1 MRSLAPLPLASLL
14 FSVLA
19 CLLVL
24 GQARAGNDPSIFLPN
39 ASAPRV
45 KALALDTAL
54 LKGWTLVDS
63 STNAILFETSL
74 DQPASDGPPG
84 VTPPQTTQ
92 LLIRTALEQTETGT
106 RVSASAEEHW
116 WRGTERAW
124 SADVTRRYG
133 DNLQRALRSL
143 QQRWERFIA
152 TAAPSTLPT
161 PAQPHPAPL
170 SLGGDRS
177 AIKPLPTAGSA
188 TPKPLPSGRPALAPA
203 LEPAAIEPSPDT
215 APIGLWAYYAER
227 YAGSLGCELHDRG
240 AVLVQA
246 RQSDEIHRV
255 YCTNRAPV
263 MVRCDNLGCGSP
275 R

>member
-1 MRSLAPLPLASLL
+1 MRSLARLPLASVV
-14 FSVLA
+14 FSALA
-19 CLLVL
+19 CLFML
-24 GQARAGNDPSIFLPN
+24 GQARASDGPSIFLPN

-124 SADVTRRYG
+124 SADVTQRYG

-143 QQRWERFIA
+143 QQRWEHFIA

-161 PAQPHPAPL
+161 PAQSDPTPL
-170 SLGGDRS
+170 PLDTDRS

-188 TPKPLPSGRPALAPA
+188 TPKPLPSGGSA
-203 LEPAAIEPSPDT
+203 LEPAAIEPSPDNS

-227 YAGSLGCELHDRG
+227 YAGSLGCALHDRG

-246 RQSDEIHRV
+246 RQRDEIHRV